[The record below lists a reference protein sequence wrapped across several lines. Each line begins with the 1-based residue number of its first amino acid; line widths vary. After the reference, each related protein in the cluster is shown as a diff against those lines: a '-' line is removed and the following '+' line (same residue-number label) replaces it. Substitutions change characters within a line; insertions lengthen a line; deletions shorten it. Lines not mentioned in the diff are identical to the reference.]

1 MHLPRCIVQIIP
13 REHLNRCVERRRL
26 LARFQCAGNALSDF
40 AVPRVVTILALFAV
54 FAVFAVAVSLLN

>member
-13 REHLNRCVERRRL
+13 SEHLDRCVERRRL
-26 LARFQCAGNALSDF
+26 LAWFQCAGNALNDP
-40 AVPRVVTILALFAV
+40 AAPRVMTILAL